1 MAFWR
6 KSIELSDAFYQAAG
20 ECALDVVESHTMAEE
35 LKSSS
40 MTFDQACE
48 LLSLVG
54 EGFVRLRALI
64 TQYPIKSDVSLGMR
78 DRICEDSIRTCEEK
92 TNAISALSDVDR
104 SSPLWRYGANID
116 GLDVAHFERSVVNMS
131 DWLGSQHVMVLK
143 QIAKGSNIS
152 SNDLINR
159 AVQETKN
166 TPRGKLV
173 LGKAFPA
180 ANSQC
185 A

>member
-20 ECALDVVESHTMAEE
+20 ECALYVVESHTMAEK

-48 LLSLVG
+48 LLSLAR

-64 TQYPIKSDVSLGMR
+64 TQYPIKSDASLGMR
-78 DRICEDSIRTCEEK
+78 DRICEDSIQTCEERTK
-92 TNAISALSDVDR
+92 AILALSGVDR
-104 SSPLWRYGANID
+104 SSPLCRYGANID
-116 GLDVAHFERSVVNMS
+116 GLDVAHFERSVSNMS
-131 DWLGSQHVMVLK
+131 DWLGSQQVMVLK
-143 QIAKGSNIS
+143 QIAKGANIN
-152 SNDLINR
+152 SNDLLSR
-159 AVQETKN
+159 AVQEIKN

-180 ANSQC
+180 ANTQC